1 LEGYLR
7 CFVSDKQTQWFKW
20 LPLEEWWYNTSFH
33 TATKMTPFMAL
44 YGYHPP
50 SITSSLKEKS
60 KVQAVED
67 HIEHQQQVLQ
77 ILKDN
82 LTMAQ
87 NRMKQQADQHRSE
100 RSFEVGD
107 WVFLRLQPYKQ
118 MSLKQAKKDNKLS
131 PKYYGPYK
139 VLQKIGTMA
148 YKLELPAS
156 SRVHPVFHVSCLK
169 KVIGDKIPVQ
179 TIFPELDKEG
189 KIILEP
195 EAITDT
201 RIHQLRNR
209 SISKYLIK
217 WRKLPAE
224 DSTWEDESFIQK
236 HPELLKH
243 CDNTCLKGRGMLSPK
258 YWLIT
263 P

>member
-1 LEGYLR
+1 
-7 CFVSDKQTQWFKW
+7 
-20 LPLEEWWYNTSFH
+20 
-33 TATKMTPFMAL
+33 MTPFMVL

-67 HIEHQQQVLQ
+67 HIKHQKHILQ
-77 ILKDN
+77 LLKDN

-87 NRMKQQADQHRSE
+87 NRMKQEVDQHRSE

-118 MSLKQAKKDNKLS
+118 MSLKQDKNDNKLS
-131 PKYYGPYK
+131 LKYYGPYK

-148 YKLELPAS
+148 YKLEFPAS
-156 SRVHPVFHVSCLK
+156 SRVHPVFRVSCLK
-169 KVIGDKIPVQ
+169 KAIGDKIPIE
-179 TIFPELDKEG
+179 TILLELDEEG

-201 RIHQLRNR
+201 RIRQLRNR
-209 SISKYLIK
+209 SILEYLIK
-217 WRKLPAE
+217 WKKLCAE
-224 DSTWEDESFIQK
+224 DSTWEGKSFIQK
-236 HPELLKH
+236 HPELRK
-243 CDNTCLKGRGMLSPK
+243 R
-258 YWLIT
+258 
-263 P
+263 